1 MAWAAVT
8 WEKRSEQMRN
18 RTEVGF
24 AMSPAMVSPGLVFAY
39 SASLGNWG
47 WHLRSGG
54 EIKFPGL
61 IVI

>member
-1 MAWAAVT
+1 
-8 WEKRSEQMRN
+8 
-18 RTEVGF
+18 
-24 AMSPAMVSPGLVFAY
+24 MSPAMVSPVLVFAY